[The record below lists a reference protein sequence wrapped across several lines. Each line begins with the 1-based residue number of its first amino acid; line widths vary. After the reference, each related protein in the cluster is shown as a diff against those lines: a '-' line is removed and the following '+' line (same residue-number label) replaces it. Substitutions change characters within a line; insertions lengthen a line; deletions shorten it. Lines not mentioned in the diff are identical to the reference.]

1 MKLSDCIVRVN
12 QLKPYSP
19 DAHAGTVNMR
29 IIGQETV
36 GARNVELVLGI
47 IDPGGQAEPHFH
59 TDIEQV
65 IYLLEGRVEVGIRG
79 EKEKMEPGDA
89 VYFPPGEKHQVDV
102 LGDQPAR
109 LLVIYAPPL
118 QSKENPFER

>member
-1 MKLSDCIVRVN
+1 MKLSDCIVRAN

-36 GARNVELVLGI
+36 GARNVEVVLGI

-59 TDIEQV
+59 SDIEQV
-65 IYLLEGRVEVGIRG
+65 IYLLEGRIEVEMQG
-79 EKEKMEPGDA
+79 EKERMEPGDG

-118 QSKENPFER
+118 QSKETPFER

>member
-36 GARNVELVLGI
+36 GARNVEVVLGI

-59 TDIEQV
+59 SDIEQV
-65 IYLLEGRVEVGIRG
+65 IYLLEGRVEVGMRG

-89 VYFPPGEKHQVDV
+89 VYFPPGERHQVDV
-102 LGDQPAR
+102 LGDQSAR
-109 LLVIYAPPL
+109 LLVIYAPPV
-118 QSKENPFER
+118 QSRETPFER

>member
-36 GARNVELVLGI
+36 GARNVEVVLGV

-65 IYLLEGRVEVGIRG
+65 IYLLEGRVVVEMRG

-89 VYFPPGEKHQVDV
+89 VYFPPGERHPVDV
-102 LGDQPAR
+102 LGDRPAR

>member
-1 MKLSDCIVRVN
+1 MKLSNCIVRAN

-36 GARNVELVLGI
+36 GARNVEVVLGI
-47 IDPGGQAEPHFH
+47 IDPEGQAEPHFH

-65 IYLLEGRVEVGIRG
+65 IYLIEGRVEVGMRG
-79 EKEKMEPGDA
+79 EKEEMDPGDA
-89 VYFPPGEKHQVDV
+89 VYFPPGVKHQVDV
-102 LGDQPAR
+102 LGDRPVR

-118 QSKENPFER
+118 QSKETPFER

>member
-1 MKLSDCIVRVN
+1 MRLSNCIVRTN

-36 GARNVELVLGI
+36 GARNVEVVLGI

-65 IYLLEGRVEVGIRG
+65 IYLLEGRVEVGMRG
-79 EKEKMEPGDA
+79 EKEEMEPGDA

-118 QSKENPFER
+118 QSKETPFER

>member
-65 IYLLEGRVEVGIRG
+65 IYLREGRVEVGIRG

-89 VYFPPGEKHQVDV
+89 VYFPRGEKHQVDV

-118 QSKENPFER
+118 QSKETPFER

>member
-36 GARNVELVLGI
+36 GARNVEVVLGI

-65 IYLLEGRVEVGIRG
+65 FYLLEGRVEVEMRG

-89 VYFPPGEKHQVDV
+89 VYFPPGERHQVDV
-102 LGDQPAR
+102 LGDRPAR

>member
-12 QLKPYSP
+12 QLKRYSP

-36 GARNVELVLGI
+36 GARNVEVVLGI

-65 IYLLEGRVEVGIRG
+65 FYLLEGRVEVEMRG
-79 EKEKMEPGDA
+79 EKERMEPGDA

-102 LGDQPAR
+102 LGDRPAR

-118 QSKENPFER
+118 QSKETPFER

>member
-1 MKLSDCIVRVN
+1 MRLSNCIVRAN

-36 GARNVELVLGI
+36 GARNVEVVLGI

-65 IYLLEGRVEVGIRG
+65 IYLLEGRVEVGMRG
-79 EKEKMEPGDA
+79 EKEKMAPGDA

-118 QSKENPFER
+118 QSKETPFER

>member
-1 MKLSDCIVRVN
+1 MKLSNCIVRKN

-36 GARNVELVLGI
+36 GAKNVEVVLGI

-59 TDIEQV
+59 SGIEQV
-65 IYLLEGRVEVGIRG
+65 LYLLEGRVAVKMQG
-79 EKEKMEPGDA
+79 EEEKMEPGDA

-118 QSKENPFER
+118 QSKEIPFER

>member
-1 MKLSDCIVRVN
+1 MKLSNCIVRAN

-36 GARNVELVLGI
+36 GARNVEVVLGI

-65 IYLLEGRVEVGIRG
+65 IYLLEGRVEVGMRG
-79 EKEKMEPGDA
+79 EKEEMDPGDA

-118 QSKENPFER
+118 QSKETPFER

>member
-1 MKLSDCIVRVN
+1 MKLSNCMVRAN

-36 GARNVELVLGI
+36 GAKKVEMLLGI

-59 TDIEQV
+59 SDIEQIV
-65 IYLLEGRVEVGIRG
+65 YLLEGCIEIEMRG
-79 EKEKMEPGDA
+79 E
-89 VYFPPGEKHQVDV
+89 
-102 LGDQPAR
+102 R
-109 LLVIYAPPL
+109 
-118 QSKENPFER
+118 

>member
-1 MKLSDCIVRVN
+1 MNLCNCIVRAN
-12 QLKPYSP
+12 QLTPYSP

-36 GARNVELVLGI
+36 GAKNVELLLGI

-59 TDIEQV
+59 SDIEQI
-65 IYLLEGRVEVGIRG
+65 IYLLEGSVEIEMRG
-79 EKEKMEPGDA
+79 EREKMEPGDA

-118 QSKENPFER
+118 QGKEDPFER

>member
-1 MKLSDCIVRVN
+1 MKLSNCIVRAN

-36 GARNVELVLGI
+36 GAQNVEVVLGV

-59 TDIEQV
+59 TGIEQV
-65 IYLLEGRVEVGIRG
+65 IYLLEGRVEVGMRG

-89 VYFPPGEKHQVDV
+89 VYFPPGEKHQVVV

-118 QSKENPFER
+118 QSKEIPFER

>member
-1 MKLSDCIVRVN
+1 MKLSNCIVRAN

-36 GARNVELVLGI
+36 GARNVEVVLGI

-65 IYLLEGRVEVGIRG
+65 IYLLEGRVEVEMRG

-118 QSKENPFER
+118 QSKETPFER

>member
-1 MKLSDCIVRVN
+1 MKLSNCIIKVN

-36 GARNVELVLGI
+36 GARNVEVVLGI
-47 IDPGGQAEPHFH
+47 IAPGGQAEPHFH

-65 IYLLEGRVEVGIRG
+65 IYLLEGRVEVGMRD
-79 EKEKMEPGDA
+79 EKEEMEPGDA
-89 VYFPPGEKHQVDV
+89 VYFPPGEKHRVDV

>member
-36 GARNVELVLGI
+36 GARNVEVVLGI

>member
-1 MKLSDCIVRVN
+1 MKLSNCIVRAN

-36 GARNVELVLGI
+36 GAKNVEVVLGI

-59 TDIEQV
+59 SDIEQV
-65 IYLLEGRVEVGIRG
+65 IYLLEGRMEVGMRG
-79 EKEKMEPGDA
+79 EKERMEPGDA

-109 LLVIYAPPL
+109 LLVIYAPPI
-118 QSKENPFER
+118 QSKETPFER

>member
-1 MKLSDCIVRVN
+1 MELSNCIVRAD
-12 QLKPYSP
+12 QLEPYSP

-36 GARNVELVLGI
+36 GARNVEVVLGI

-59 TDIEQV
+59 SDIEQIV
-65 IYLLEGRVEVGIRG
+65 YLLNGRVAVEMGG
-79 EKEKMEPGDA
+79 EKETMEPGDA

-118 QSKENPFER
+118 QGRENPFER